1 MPTLTTEQ
9 HRAIDRLPVQAHVV
23 RYAAGQG
30 PVVAL
35 PDGRTRLV
43 NREGVLINAGRSRLS
58 ATL

>member
-1 MPTLTTEQ
+1 MPTLTTKQ
-9 HRAIDRLPVQAHVV
+9 HETIDRLPVQAHVV

-43 NREGVLINAGRSRLS
+43 NRQGVLINACRCRKR